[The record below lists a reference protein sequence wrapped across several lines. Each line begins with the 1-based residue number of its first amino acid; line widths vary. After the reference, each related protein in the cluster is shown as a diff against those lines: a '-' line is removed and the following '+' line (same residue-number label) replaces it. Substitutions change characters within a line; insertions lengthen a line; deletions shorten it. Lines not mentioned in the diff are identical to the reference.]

1 MQVQF
6 YLLPD
11 QPTAAHEPA
20 TMPAHVALVCQ
31 LCADFYRAGLRVLV
45 FCANQQDAELLDEVL
60 WQFDAERFVPHNLTG
75 EGPPRGAPIEIS
87 WLPPKNSRQVLI
99 NLTAMVPAFASR
111 FSQIIEFV
119 PADDT
124 GKASARQRFKHYRQ
138 HGIEPQTV
146 PVPAKQETP
155 GTDNGK
161 DI

>member
-11 QPTAAHEPA
+11 QTTAAHEPA

-99 NLTAMVPAFASR
+99 NLTATVPAFASR